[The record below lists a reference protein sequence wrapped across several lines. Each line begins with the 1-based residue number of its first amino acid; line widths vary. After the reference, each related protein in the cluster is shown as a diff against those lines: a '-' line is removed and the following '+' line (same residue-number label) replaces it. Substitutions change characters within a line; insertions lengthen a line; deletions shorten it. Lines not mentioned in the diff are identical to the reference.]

1 MTDRHPHDAPDP
13 HDPVVARRNRRL
25 GFAILGVVLMVMYLS
40 YLKRDTLFHVL
51 FKVG

>member
-1 MTDRHPHDAPDP
+1 MTDHHPYDAPDP
-13 HDPVVARRNRRL
+13 HDPVVARRNKRL
-25 GFAILGVVLMVMYLS
+25 GFVILGIVLFVMYLS